1 MLLGTDYSLGSLVRL
16 KESVAYKETSRLL
29 SLITRLLLEG
39 WSILNTV
46 FYKLS
51 LRASF
56 LGFFF
61 FSRANTRAKR
71 ARGASHLRLEPFRS
85 LQNRRYFSC
94 AFPRRAFLALLARM
108 TNAKKNPRLF
118 CRLLQVPLVGNWSIL
133 M

>member
-29 SLITRLLLEG
+29 SLITQLLLEG

-85 LQNRRYFSC
+85 LQNRRYSVVRLSPSGVSRAPRSYDKRQKKPPPILQAIASASC
-94 AFPRRAFLALLARM
+94 R
-108 TNAKKNPRLF
+108 
-118 CRLLQVPLVGNWSIL
+118 
-133 M
+133 